1 MREVENFSPTPYP
14 IPTIYP
20 QYTYPIP
27 TPCPTQK

>member
-27 TPCPTQK
+27 ILKK